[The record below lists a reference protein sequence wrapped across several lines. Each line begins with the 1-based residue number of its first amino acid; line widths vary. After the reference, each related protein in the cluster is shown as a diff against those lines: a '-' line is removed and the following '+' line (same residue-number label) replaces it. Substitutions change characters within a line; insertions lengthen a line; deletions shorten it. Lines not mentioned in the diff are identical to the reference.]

1 MSTMYESLIHD
12 PSFQRTR
19 GREGLAEHR
28 RRALAE
34 RARNVR
40 ARRRVVPS
48 LRPKA
53 A

>member
-12 PSFQRTR
+12 PSFQRTP
-19 GREGLAEHR
+19 GRERLAEHR